1 MVGFGLQIFV
11 GFLVGCPV
19 GHPLKLAVGFR
30 KSQMQRSTTPDLN
43 ANGRTGAMVVIGNK
57 RQPLEMVERDN
68 RER

>member
-1 MVGFGLQIFV
+1 M

-19 GHPLKLAVGFR
+19 GHPLKLAVGYR
-30 KSQMQRSTTPDLN
+30 KSQMQMSTTQLPDPN